1 MTTHEHAQHSNK
13 QYFTTWCLLLAMT
26 LIALGVGYIH
36 GLPYVIKAGTLVTIT
51 LAKIFLIGS
60 VFMHLKTERKNLVII
75 TFSPLI
81 LSMVMFFFTFGEV
94 PKDPTHA
101 RENVKPG
108 WVLPTG
114 HHEGGEAAEGKA
126 EEHSEHK

>member
-1 MTTHEHAQHSNK
+1 
-13 QYFTTWCLLLAMT
+13 
-26 LIALGVGYIH
+26 
-36 GLPYVIKAGTLVTIT
+36 VTIT

-75 TFSPLI
+75 TLTPLI

-114 HHEGGEAAEGKA
+114 PHEGGEAKS
-126 EEHSEHK
+126 EEHAEHK